1 VALPLSRL
9 HSYSTLIFGVM
20 KTPETEKKSETPLL
34 DAIEELRV
42 DLVHLTF
49 RVARLM
55 VREVKAI
62 LREV

>member
-9 HSYSTLIFGVM
+9 HSCPTSVFGVM

-49 RVARLM
+49 KAAKLL

-62 LREV
+62 LKEV